1 MLLKLL
7 QVHMFYQ
14 KNMSDKAIKENMMW
28 RIQR

>member
-7 QVHMFYQ
+7 QVHMFYK
-14 KNMSDKAIKENMMW
+14 KNMPDKAIKENMMW